1 MIEGAESDH
10 MMVGGCAFSSAR
22 TDDGTEVLW
31 HDPSMSSVNAERTL
45 FIIPGI
51 YAFPQPIGE
60 CQVRFPLLRIRI
72 NQDNP

>member
-1 MIEGAESDH
+1 MIFIEYRHREKTCFCFEKYVSTD

-31 HDPSMSSVNAERTL
+31 HDPSMSSVNAERTF

-51 YAFPQPIGE
+51 IFWAI
-60 CQVRFPLLRIRI
+60 V
-72 NQDNP
+72 